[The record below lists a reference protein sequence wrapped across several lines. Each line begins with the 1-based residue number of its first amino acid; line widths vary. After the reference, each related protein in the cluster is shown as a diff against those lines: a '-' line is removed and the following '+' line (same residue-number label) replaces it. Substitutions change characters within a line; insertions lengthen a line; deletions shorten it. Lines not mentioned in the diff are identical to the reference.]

1 MEKIEEKFREIDKL
15 FDKLSAK
22 NKVQLENAQIKPIH
36 AKYPFAQNG
45 ICAFIAP
52 MGSGKSYNYMK
63 LAAQQEV
70 LNDEPFFEL
79 IVICS
84 TSAKFDQ
91 TVQTFLPSIKKSK
104 IVSVKDTEL
113 LDWLNKYMRRILKY
127 NSINE
132 YINTNCKNINEELMR
147 LIMKHNL
154 ANKKPKV
161 MKYIINKLMK
171 YNWRTFPHRCL
182 LILDDFANHALL
194 RSKETDLSRLLK
206 KLRHFHINV
215 MICVQ
220 TVKSIPKDIKLTLS
234 DIVLFPGISQ
244 YDFEDLIKE
253 SPASAFDFKKLWDEY
268 NKLKDPHAT
277 FTIQTAKSGDQRAI
291 LTRKIQ
297 AMRTKKYIGAYM
309 AELNRV
315 DAIVFTGG
323 NGENNACERTL
334 CASDMECLGVKLD
347 EKLNEN
353 GSRKESLISAPDS
366 KVKVFVIPTDEEY
379 EIAKETMEVVSKC

>member
-220 TVKSIPKDIKLTLS
+220 TVKSIPKDIKRTLS

-277 FTIQTAKSGDQRAI
+277 FTIHIKAKSI
-291 LTRKIQ
+291 KIN
-297 AMRTKKYIGAYM
+297 MKS
-309 AELNRV
+309 N
-315 DAIVFTGG
+315 
-323 NGENNACERTL
+323 
-334 CASDMECLGVKLD
+334 
-347 EKLNEN
+347 
-353 GSRKESLISAPDS
+353 
-366 KVKVFVIPTDEEY
+366 
-379 EIAKETMEVVSKC
+379 

>member
-84 TSAKFDQ
+84 TSAKFGQ

-132 YINTNCKNINEELMR
+132 YINTNCKNINDELMR

-194 RSKETDLSRLLK
+194 RSKETDLS
-206 KLRHFHINV
+206 
-215 MICVQ
+215 
-220 TVKSIPKDIKLTLS
+220 
-234 DIVLFPGISQ
+234 
-244 YDFEDLIKE
+244 
-253 SPASAFDFKKLWDEY
+253 
-268 NKLKDPHAT
+268 
-277 FTIQTAKSGDQRAI
+277 
-291 LTRKIQ
+291 
-297 AMRTKKYIGAYM
+297 
-309 AELNRV
+309 
-315 DAIVFTGG
+315 
-323 NGENNACERTL
+323 
-334 CASDMECLGVKLD
+334 
-347 EKLNEN
+347 
-353 GSRKESLISAPDS
+353 
-366 KVKVFVIPTDEEY
+366 
-379 EIAKETMEVVSKC
+379 

>member
-1 MEKIEEKFREIDKL
+1 MKTKDFVIDEKFKEIDKL
-15 FDKLSAK
+15 FDKLSEK
-22 NKVQLENAQIKPIH
+22 NKIQLENAQIKPIH
-36 AKYPFAQNG
+36 NKFPFAQNG

-63 LAAQQEV
+63 LAAKQEV
-70 LNDEPFFEL
+70 LYDEPFFEL
-79 IVICS
+79 VVICS

-91 TVQTFLPSIKKSK
+91 TVLTFLPSIKKSK

-127 NSINE
+127 NSMIE
-132 YINTNCKNINEELMR
+132 YINSDCKNINEELNR

-154 ANKKPKV
+154 S
-161 MKYIINKLMK
+161 MKLMK
-171 YNWRTFPHRCL
+171 YIVNKLCKYKWRTFPHRCL

-220 TVKSIPKDIKLTLS
+220 TVKSISKDIKRTLS

-253 SPASAFDFKKLWDEY
+253 SPASSFDFKKLWEEY
-268 NKLKDPHAT
+268 NKLKDFHAT
-277 FTIQTAKSGDQRAI
+277 FTIHIKAKCI
-291 LTRKIQ
+291 KIN
-297 AMRTKKYIGAYM
+297 MRI
-309 AELNRV
+309 N
-315 DAIVFTGG
+315 
-323 NGENNACERTL
+323 
-334 CASDMECLGVKLD
+334 
-347 EKLNEN
+347 
-353 GSRKESLISAPDS
+353 
-366 KVKVFVIPTDEEY
+366 
-379 EIAKETMEVVSKC
+379 

>member
-1 MEKIEEKFREIDKL
+1 MKTKDSVIDEKFKEIDKL
-15 FDKLSAK
+15 FDKLSEK
-22 NKVQLENAQIKPIH
+22 NKIQLENAQIKPIH

-63 LAAQQEV
+63 LAAKQEV
-70 LNDEPFFEL
+70 LYDEPFFEL
-79 IVICS
+79 VVICS

-91 TVQTFLPSIKKSK
+91 TVLTFLPSIKKSK

-113 LDWLNKYMRRILKY
+113 LDWLNKYMTRILKY
-127 NSINE
+127 NSLIE
-132 YINTNCKNINEELMR
+132 YINSDCKNINEELNR

-154 ANKKPKV
+154 S
-161 MKYIINKLMK
+161 MKLMK
-171 YNWRTFPHRCL
+171 YIVNKLCKYKWRTFPHRCL

-220 TVKSIPKDIKLTLS
+220 TVKSIPKDIKRTLS

-253 SPASAFDFKKLWDEY
+253 SPASSFDFKKLWEEY

-277 FTIQTAKSGDQRAI
+277 FTIHIKAKCI
-291 LTRKIQ
+291 KIN
-297 AMRTKKYIGAYM
+297 MRI
-309 AELNRV
+309 N
-315 DAIVFTGG
+315 
-323 NGENNACERTL
+323 
-334 CASDMECLGVKLD
+334 
-347 EKLNEN
+347 
-353 GSRKESLISAPDS
+353 
-366 KVKVFVIPTDEEY
+366 
-379 EIAKETMEVVSKC
+379 